1 MRNPFAMLP
10 GGRWISAAEAV
21 ADFPSQD
28 YGCPRCGQRLQLMVS
43 ARNHPGFPRFIHYP
57 HQGNNRCDRL
67 AVRRAGRV
75 ERLWAAGHPVDPE

>member
-10 GGRWISAAEAV
+10 GGQRLTAEA
-21 ADFPSQD
+21 ATAISFPDHD

-43 ARNHPGFPRFIHYP
+43 VRNRPGFPRFIHYP
-57 HQGNNRCDRL
+57 HQGLRCDAL

-75 ERLWAAGHPVDPE
+75 PKMWATGNPVDPE